1 VAAGGTPFASAS
13 HCDVLSFGAL
23 CVRFAYAWEPM
34 PDYTPE
40 QQGLVGSQGGG
51 PANSSGCSNPYEVG
65 LARFDKSQVSLSY
78 NILAGRLT
86 RIGLFSIAHGMW
98 AVLGCLIGMVLSVS
112 IDDGV
117 AAGIAEVVG
126 MLLIVFW
133 AASIAMLVFG
143 QLACLFAA
151 VQAGE
156 FKWISIALAVEAL
169 SFLLFYIR
177 VWILVDG
184 SLAEG
189 LGLIQGMA
197 NVVALVAFL
206 LHVRQV
212 ASSTSQHA
220 LVEEANK
227 VVQLVIFALVMLEC
241 FNFVAVYFKPLLG
254 MSSKLTAFFMLINL
268 IVLVTAF
275 CRYFKIIWGVASSI
289 GRESNEQGRDDAE
302 SGEDQE
308 LSRRSGEVTS

>member
-1 VAAGGTPFASAS
+1 
-13 HCDVLSFGAL
+13 
-23 CVRFAYAWEPM
+23 M
-34 PDYTPE
+34 PDDTP
-40 QQGLVGSQGGG
+40 QQQDLAVSKGGG
-51 PANSSGCSNPYEVG
+51 AANASGCSNPYEVV
-65 LARFDKSQVSLSY
+65 LARADKSQASLSDS
-78 NILAGRLT
+78 ILAGRST
-86 RIGLFSIAHGMW
+86 RIGLFSIAYGMW
-98 AVLGCLIGMVLSVS
+98 VAVICLVGLVLSLFSDGGEEAMIADLLS
-112 IDDGV
+112 I
-117 AAGIAEVVG
+117 
-126 MLLIVFW
+126 LLIVLSGAF
-133 AASIAMLVFG
+133 IAMLVFG

-151 VQAGE
+151 VKAGE